1 MTQLLAAM
9 KEKGASPYIAVI
21 LTVVLTFLTTVAFSV
36 EATSQA
42 AYAGTLVNAVVIEEH
57 KELNTE
63 RYNRLL
69 QTLDGVDERQ
79 VRIEN
84 KIDRLIM
91 SK

>member
-1 MTQLLAAM
+1 MSQLLTTM
-9 KEKGASPYIAVI
+9 KDKGVTPYIAVI
-21 LTVVLTFLTTVAFSV
+21 LTAVLTFLTTVAFSI

-42 AYAGTLVNAVVIEEH
+42 AYAGTLVNAVVIKKH

-84 KIDRLIM
+84 KIDKLIM
-91 SK
+91 SR

>member
-1 MTQLLAAM
+1 MSQLLAAM
-9 KEKGASPYIAVI
+9 KDKGATPYIAVI
-21 LTVVLTFLTTVAFSV
+21 LTAVLTFLTTLAFSI
-36 EATSQA
+36 EATAQA

-63 RYNRLL
+63 RYNRLI
-69 QTLDGVDERQ
+69 QTLDGVDKRQ

-91 SK
+91 SR